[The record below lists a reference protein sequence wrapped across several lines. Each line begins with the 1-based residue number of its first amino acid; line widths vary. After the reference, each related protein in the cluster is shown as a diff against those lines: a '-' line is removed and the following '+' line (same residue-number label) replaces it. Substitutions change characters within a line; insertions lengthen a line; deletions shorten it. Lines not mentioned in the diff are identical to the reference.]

1 MSDAKDVHDPP
12 LLYAAGRDVGEY
24 VPIGSENTEYGKALR
39 LILVQVLAHNQTMEY
54 RKENPAKA
62 NSTGC
67 YMDVRTS
74 KMNCFP
80 CASMDCEPKP
90 LCCKTTRADIVA
102 SLGTQGREKGQKP
115 SWLVILLKSKCP
127 VSLR

>member
-1 MSDAKDVHDPP
+1 MVFLSAGNDTLEISASLADPACHAEFKYHDPP

-24 VPIGSENTEYGKALR
+24 VPIGSENTKYGKALR

-90 LCCKTTRADIVA
+90 LC
-102 SLGTQGREKGQKP
+102 
-115 SWLVILLKSKCP
+115 
-127 VSLR
+127 